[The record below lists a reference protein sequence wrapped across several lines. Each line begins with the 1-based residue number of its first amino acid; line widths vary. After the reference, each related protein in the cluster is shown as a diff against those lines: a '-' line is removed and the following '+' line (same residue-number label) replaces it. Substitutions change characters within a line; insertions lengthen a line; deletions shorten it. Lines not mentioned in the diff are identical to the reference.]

1 MVFKIADI
9 DYSDKVVMDTY
20 DVNQMDIYTAW
31 EDANGTMHR
40 SVYRQKIQG
49 QFDMQISKLSEYQQ
63 FIQDLNAAKLSSGA
77 VELHLAVNN
86 INQENRQGYFYVDYA
101 PIRTRNSNYTKG
113 YLTFTV
119 TIEER

>member
-1 MVFKIADI
+1 MVFKIADK
-9 DYSDKVVMDTY
+9 DYSDKVVTDTY
-20 DVNQMDIYTAW
+20 DVNQIDVYTAW

-63 FIQDLNAAKLSSGA
+63 FIQDLNAAKLSSGS